1 MWVAPLRGHPWRH
14 RGGICAGIDVF
25 PPSTRENS
33 PGRLAPATASANGPH
48 CWQVAYYVPAV
59 RTGRCTRHGSLMS
72 FLIGPDGQA
81 SEATI
86 EDLDEYGRRRL
97 TRVITK

>member
-1 MWVAPLRGHPWRH
+1 
-14 RGGICAGIDVF
+14 
-25 PPSTRENS
+25 
-33 PGRLAPATASANGPH
+33 
-48 CWQVAYYVPAV
+48 
-59 RTGRCTRHGSLMS
+59 MS